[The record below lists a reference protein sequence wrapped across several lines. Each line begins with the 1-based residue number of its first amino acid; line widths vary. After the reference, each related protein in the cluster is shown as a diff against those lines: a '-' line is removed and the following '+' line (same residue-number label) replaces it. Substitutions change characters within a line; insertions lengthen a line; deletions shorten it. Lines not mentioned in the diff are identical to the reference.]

1 MPQDA
6 GVGGWD
12 ATGQCSFAKQ
22 DVPVLLNASG
32 FHRSAKGLILLVLV
46 VRKGRQHPCYY
57 QVTGESWLCFCL
69 CENRNTLYGQKYGAT

>member
-22 DVPVLLNASG
+22 DVPVLLNASEVSIAVP
-32 FHRSAKGLILLVLV
+32 RV
-46 VRKGRQHPCYY
+46 
-57 QVTGESWLCFCL
+57 
-69 CENRNTLYGQKYGAT
+69 

>member
-22 DVPVLLNASG
+22 DVPVLLNASEVCTAVP
-32 FHRSAKGLILLVLV
+32 RV
-46 VRKGRQHPCYY
+46 
-57 QVTGESWLCFCL
+57 
-69 CENRNTLYGQKYGAT
+69 